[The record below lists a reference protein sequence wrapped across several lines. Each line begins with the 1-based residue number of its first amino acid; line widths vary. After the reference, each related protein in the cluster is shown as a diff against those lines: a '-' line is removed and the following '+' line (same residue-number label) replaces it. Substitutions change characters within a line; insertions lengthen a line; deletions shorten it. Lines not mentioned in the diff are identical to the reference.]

1 MLNVLSNAFKKKTD
15 EEVKTEKGYN
25 PYLVSQIQAQGGID
39 FKASF
44 VRTGDG
50 YVTCVH
56 VYKYQTLVNDFWLE
70 QLMGIENA
78 LITLDISTAN
88 KRQIIEDINKSMAE
102 QDTRFVNAK
111 DNVDR
116 INARDS
122 YIELDDL
129 YNQITKGEI
138 MKRVHLRAFVKGR
151 TLEELEVRVKDVLEE
166 LESLNFRGA
175 VFINEQ
181 EWEWE
186 SLYTSYTNQLNYV
199 NKRKG
204 KELSST
210 TLAGG
215 YPFHYTF
222 LNDEYG
228 TYYGTTETNGSVV
241 FDLFH
246 RDKNRKFYNAL
257 MIGKMGSGKSTLLK
271 KTVLDQAIKGHKIR
285 ILDVTGEF
293 ADVVEELN
301 GKQIALDGSEGVIN
315 VLQVF
320 KTVTNDDGSTNET
333 LSFTQHLSKMSV
345 FYNFINP
352 SSDTNESKE
361 FAVLLRKL
369 YVDKGMW
376 TDNKDELI
384 EITKFKSDEFPILS
398 DLLFLVREELY
409 SNYDERI
416 RHKNL
421 GREREVRLANI
432 ELSLKNLV
440 ENYGNIFDGVSS
452 IDNFDDELV
461 VSFPLRNLTN
471 LEPEIYQA
479 QVFNIMNMLWDG
491 MIVNGSS
498 QFKSFNRGH
507 LEFGDATRFLIVIDE
522 AHHLINTRDI
532 SQPAVLYLERFMR
545 EARKYFGGIFF
556 VSHVISDF
564 VPSGSNSENAEN
576 VKKLFQLTQYKFIGE
591 QDAESMPTIQSVF
604 DGQLTE
610 SESRIIPTLETGKV
624 VLCIS
629 GLKNLV
635 FDVDVSKTELAIFGG
650 GA

>member
-1 MLNVLSNAFKKKTD
+1 MLNVLSNIFKKKTD
-15 EEVKTEKGYN
+15 EEVKVEKGYN
-25 PYLVSQIQAQGGID
+25 PFLVSQIQTQGGIE
-39 FKASF
+39 FKANF
-44 VRTGDG
+44 MRMGDG
-50 YVTCVH
+50 YVSSVH
-56 VYKYQTLVNDFWLE
+56 VYKYQSLVSDFWLE

-78 LITLDISTAN
+78 LVTLDISTAN

-122 YIELDDL
+122 YVELDDL

-151 TLEELEVRVKDVLEE
+151 TLEELEIRVKDVLEE

-186 SLYTSYTNQLNYV
+186 SLFTSYTNQLDYV

-204 KELSST
+204 KDMSST

-246 RDKNRKFYNAL
+246 RDKYRKFYNAL
-257 MIGKMGSGKSTLLK
+257 MIGKMGTGKSTLLK

-293 ADVVEELN
+293 AEVVERLN
-301 GKQIALDGSEGVIN
+301 GKQIALDGSEGIIN

-320 KTVTNDDGSTNET
+320 KTVTNEDGSTNET

-352 SSDTNESKE
+352 SSDGNEAKE
-361 FAVLLRKL
+361 FAILLRKL

-376 TDNKDELI
+376 SRNAQENRDALRIVGIPHNQVPKIPEFHAYLKMKYQKQVSARNKD
-384 EITKFKSDEFPILS
+384 TKVMDAYGFLQTVFRDMMDSNGDLFNTTTSDI
-398 DLLFLVREELY
+398 
-409 SNYDERI
+409 
-416 RHKNL
+416 
-421 GREREVRLANI
+421 
-432 ELSLKNLV
+432 
-440 ENYGNIFDGVSS
+440 
-452 IDNFDDELV
+452 
-461 VSFPLRNLTN
+461 
-471 LEPEIYQA
+471 
-479 QVFNIMNMLWDG
+479 
-491 MIVNGSS
+491 
-498 QFKSFNRGH
+498 
-507 LEFGDATRFLIVIDE
+507 IDE
-522 AHHLINTRDI
+522 A
-532 SQPAVLYLERFMR
+532 A
-545 EARKYFGGIFF
+545 
-556 VSHVISDF
+556 VSHRVIYDF
-564 VPSGSNSENAEN
+564 SSLLKRGRGLMMAQFINALGFSVGNLSE
-576 VKKLFQLTQYKFIGE
+576 G
-591 QDAESMPTIQSVF
+591 D
-604 DGQLTE
+604 
-610 SESRIIPTLETGKV
+610 V
-624 VLCIS
+624 VILH
-629 GLKNLV
+629 V
-635 FDVDVSKTELAIFGG
+635 A
-650 GA
+650 